1 MHETYHSPAGHWEAI
16 FANFELNGIGA
27 TTFPYKTAEE
37 ETGGEEETCWRSPME
52 LANSGRL
59 KTSKGRMLRTQ
70 GDDNDHIE
78 GPPGESLT

>member
-27 TTFPYKTAEE
+27 TSFPYNTKETAEE
-37 ETGGEEETCWRSPME
+37 ICWRSPME

-59 KTSKGRMLRTQ
+59 KTSKGRMLRSQ

-78 GPPGESLT
+78 GPPGESF